1 MSPILLPPQQ
11 NLSMLPPQPLP
22 STPFLLTRSPALT
35 NNIEP
40 SDIDPDKTETDD
52 DIIAQ
57 RLAGIEEQKRKRSR
71 KE

>member
-1 MSPILLPPQQ
+1 
-11 NLSMLPPQPLP
+11 
-22 STPFLLTRSPALT
+22 LLTHRHALT
-35 NNIEP
+35 NHIEP
-40 SDIDPDKTETDD
+40 SDIDPDETETDDD